1 LFIACYTR
9 RCGLKKESCN
19 LATPVS
25 NIQSP
30 KLSIMAKV
38 KYYYDPKT
46 LSYRKIE
53 KGPAYR
59 LRQTLIYLASVSLM
73 AFSLYII
80 ADNFIDSP
88 KEKRLRREL
97 ENMKIQYA
105 IMNERMDQLATV
117 LQDLQDRD
125 DNIYR
130 VVFEAEPI
138 PESVRK
144 AGFGGANRYKK
155 LEGFENS
162 SLIKETAKHLD
173 QLTKQLYVQSKSFD
187 DLVKMAEDKEE
198 FLASIPAIQPV
209 ANKDLKRM
217 ASGYGWRIDPFT
229 KVRKMHHGMDFSA
242 QIGTPVYAT
251 GNGTVKRADSRS
263 SGFGKHIRIDHGYGY
278 LTIYAHLSEYNVQVG
293 QKVKRGEI
301 IGYVGNTG
309 RSRGP
314 HLHYEV
320 HLDRDRLNP
329 VNFYY
334 GELTPEEFSTIIE
347 MASQSNQ
354 SFD

>member
-1 LFIACYTR
+1 
-9 RCGLKKESCN
+9 
-19 LATPVS
+19 
-25 NIQSP
+25 
-30 KLSIMAKV
+30 MAKV

-53 KGPAYR
+53 KGTAYS
-59 LRQTLIYLASVSLM
+59 LRQTLIYLSSVALM
-73 AFSLYII
+73 GLILYMV

-97 ENMKIQYA
+97 ENMKIQYS
-105 IMNERMDQLATV
+105 IINERMDQLALV
-117 LQDLQDRD
+117 LNDLEDRD

-130 VVFEAEPI
+130 VVFEADPI

-155 LEGFENS
+155 LDGFENS
-162 SLIKETAKHLD
+162 ELIKETAAKMD
-173 QLTKQLYVQSKSFD
+173 QLTKQMYVQSKSFD
-187 DLVKMAEDKEE
+187 NLVALAEDKEE

-229 KVRKMHHGMDFSA
+229 KARKMHYGMDFSA
-242 QIGTPVYAT
+242 EIGTPVYAT
-251 GNGTVKRADSRS
+251 GNGVILRADSRS
-263 SGFGKHIRIDHGYGY
+263 SGYGKHIRIDHGYGY
-278 LTIYAHLSEYNVQVG
+278 TTIYGHLSSYNVQVG

-301 IGYVGNTG
+301 IGFVGNTG

-320 HLDRDRLNP
+320 HLNKDRLNP

-334 GELTPEEFSTIIE
+334 GDLTPEEFSTIIE
-347 MASQSNQ
+347 MASQNNQ

>member
-1 LFIACYTR
+1 
-9 RCGLKKESCN
+9 
-19 LATPVS
+19 
-25 NIQSP
+25 
-30 KLSIMAKV
+30 MAKV
-38 KYYYDPKT
+38 KYFYDPKT

-53 KGPAYR
+53 KGPSYR
-59 LRQTLIYLASVSLM
+59 IRQTLIYLSSVALM
-73 AFSLYII
+73 GFIFYLV

-97 ENMKIQYA
+97 ENVKIQYS
-105 IMNERMDQLATV
+105 IINERMDQLALV
-117 LQDLQDRD
+117 LNDLEERD

-144 AGFGGANRYKK
+144 AGFGGANRYRK

-162 SLIKETAKHLD
+162 ELIKETAAKMD
-173 QLTKQLYVQSKSFD
+173 RLTKQIYVQSKSFD
-187 DLVKMAEDKEE
+187 NLVALAEDKEE

-229 KVRKMHHGMDFSA
+229 KARKMHSGMDFSA
-242 QIGTPVYAT
+242 EIGTPVYAT
-251 GNGTVKRADSRS
+251 GNGKIYRADSRS
-263 SGFGKHIRIDHGYGY
+263 SGYGKHIRVDHGYGY
-278 LTIYAHLSEYNVQVG
+278 TTIYAHLNSYNVQVG

-301 IGYVGNTG
+301 IGFVGNTG

-320 HLDRDRLNP
+320 HLDKDRLNP

-334 GELTPEEFSTIIE
+334 GDLTPEEFSTIIE
-347 MASQSNQ
+347 MASQNNQ

>member
-1 LFIACYTR
+1 
-9 RCGLKKESCN
+9 
-19 LATPVS
+19 
-25 NIQSP
+25 
-30 KLSIMAKV
+30 MAKV

-46 LSYRKIE
+46 LSYRKID

-59 LRQTLIYLASVSLM
+59 FRQTLIYLASASLM
-73 AFSLYII
+73 GLVFYLL

-105 IMNERMDQLATV
+105 ILDERMDQQALV
-117 LQDLQDRD
+117 LRDLQERD

-130 VVFEAEPI
+130 VIFEAEPI
-138 PESVRK
+138 PSSVRQ
-144 AGFGGANRYKK
+144 AGFGGVNRYRK
-155 LEGFENS
+155 LAGYENS
-162 SLIKETAKHLD
+162 ELIKETAQRLD
-173 QLTKQLYVQSKSFD
+173 KLTKQIYVQSKSFD
-187 DLVKMAEDKEE
+187 DIIKMAEDKSK

-209 ANKDLKRM
+209 ANEELRRM

-229 KVRKMHHGMDFSA
+229 KARKMHYGMDFSA
-242 QIGTPVYAT
+242 ETGTPIYAT
-251 GNGTVKRADSRS
+251 GDGRVQRADSRS
-263 SGFGKHIRIDHGYGY
+263 SGFGRHIRIDHGYGY

-301 IGYVGNTG
+301 IGFVGNTG

-320 HLDRDRLNP
+320 HLNGRKLNP
-329 VNFYY
+329 VNYYY
-334 GELTPEEFSTIIE
+334 GELTPEEFSTIID
-347 MASQSNQ
+347 MASQNNQ

>member
-1 LFIACYTR
+1 
-9 RCGLKKESCN
+9 
-19 LATPVS
+19 
-25 NIQSP
+25 
-30 KLSIMAKV
+30 MAKV

-46 LSYRKIE
+46 LSYRKID
-53 KGPAYR
+53 KGAAYR
-59 LRQTLIYLASVSLM
+59 LRQTLIYGASILLAGFVIYL
-73 AFSLYII
+73 I

-97 ENMKIQYA
+97 ENMELQYA
-105 IMNERMDQLATV
+105 IMTERMDQLATV
-117 LQDLQDRD
+117 LEDLQERD

-130 VVFEAEPI
+130 VVFEADPI
-138 PESVRK
+138 PKSVRD
-144 AGFGGANRYKK
+144 AGFGGANRYKR

-162 SLIKETAKHLD
+162 ELIKETARRMD
-173 QLTKQLYVQSKSFD
+173 QLTKQIYVQSKSFD
-187 DLVKMAEDKEE
+187 NLVEMAEDKET

-229 KVRKMHHGMDFSA
+229 KARKMHHGMDFSA
-242 QIGTPVYAT
+242 QVGTPVYAT
-251 GNGTVKRADSRS
+251 GNGKIIRADSRS
-263 SGFGKHIRIDHGYGY
+263 SGYGKHIRIDHGYGY
-278 LTIYAHLSEYNVQVG
+278 VTIYAHLSEYNVQVG
-293 QKVKRGEI
+293 QKVKRGEV

-320 HLDRDRLNP
+320 HLNNDRLNP

-334 GELTPEEFSTIIE
+334 GELSPKEFSTIIE

>member
-1 LFIACYTR
+1 
-9 RCGLKKESCN
+9 
-19 LATPVS
+19 
-25 NIQSP
+25 
-30 KLSIMAKV
+30 MAKV

-53 KGPAYR
+53 KGPGYR
-59 LRQTLIYLASVSLM
+59 LKQTLLYLASAALM
-73 AFSLYII
+73 GMVFYLI
-80 ADNFIDSP
+80 ADNLIDSP

-97 ENMKIQYA
+97 ENMKIQYSL
-105 IMNERMDQLATV
+105 INERMDQLASV
-117 LQDLQDRD
+117 AHDLQDRD

-130 VVFEAEPI
+130 VIFEAEPI
-138 PESVRK
+138 PNSVRQ

-155 LEGFENS
+155 FEGFENS
-162 SLIKETAKHLD
+162 ELIKETSKRLD
-173 QLTKQLYVQSKSFD
+173 KLTKQLYVQTKSFD
-187 DLVKMAEDKEE
+187 EIVEMAEDKSE

-209 ANKDLKRM
+209 ANQELKRM

-229 KVRKMHHGMDFSA
+229 KARKMHYGMDFSA
-242 QIGTPVYAT
+242 EIGTPVYAT
-251 GNGTVKRADSRS
+251 GDGIVKRADSRA
-263 SGFGKHIRIDHGYGY
+263 SGFGRHIRIDHGYGY
-278 LTIYAHLSEYNVQVG
+278 TTIYAHLSEYNVQVG
-293 QKVKRGEI
+293 QKVTRGEV

-320 HLDRDRLNP
+320 HLDNDRLNP

-334 GELTPEEFSTIIE
+334 GELSPEEFHTIIE
-347 MASQSNQ
+347 MASQNNQ